1 MPAMDKV
8 AALKRTVL
16 FGELDDRDL
25 RALAERASERRLARG
40 EILFFEGDEG
50 SGLYVIVAGSVRAF
64 RESLEGRE
72 QVIHVETAGAT
83 IAEIP
88 VFDDGKYPSTVAG
101 EEDSLLLFIAKRDVQ
116 RLCLEHPQIAL
127 AALKLLATRVR
138 RTAALVEQLS
148 LFEVD
153 QRLARLLLSE
163 ARARGRREGTSVTV
177 ELILTNQQIAARI
190 GSVREVVSRALNRL
204 QQNGLIAVDGRR
216 ITIPDEA
223 VLQSYAGN

>member
-1 MPAMDKV
+1 M
-8 AALKRTVL
+8 
-16 FGELDDRDL
+16 FGELSEADL
-25 RALAERASERRLARG
+25 RALADRASERRLARG
-40 EILFFEGDEG
+40 EILFVEGDESG
-50 SGLYVIVAGSVRAF
+50 GLYVIVEGSVRAF

-83 IAEIP
+83 IAEVP
-88 VFDDGKYPSTVAG
+88 VFDDGFYPSTVAG
-101 EEDSLLLFIAKRDVQ
+101 EEDSLLLFINKRDVR
-116 RLCLEHPQIAL
+116 RLCLDHPQIAL
-127 AALKLLATRVR
+127 AALKVLATRVR

-163 ARARGRREGTSVTV
+163 ARSRGKREGANVTV

-204 QQNGLIAVDGRR
+204 QQNGLISVEGRR
-216 ITIPDEA
+216 VTIPDEA
-223 VLQSYAGN
+223 VLQSYAGD